1 MQDPQGKPGPAVIKF
16 DENFDFDDYSEDSVP
31 LNSGMATINVDEAAA
46 ATNSASTTTSTTT
59 TTPPGMMTLYYI
71 GVEGS
76 TQSTTIDPSRSWALQ
91 IARVYGFPCSVGEGG
106 LLSGERVK
114 EYKALLRRL
123 SFWVSALDVVMFVA
137 ALLCGGG
144 FAGLGTNVFLGP
156 TQRGL
161 SAAGAKYTYSIV
173 TGMAFYRLATAVLHH
188 YGLAQLAVN
197 LYAQL
202 RLGVYA
208 EAQWG
213 LATYGL
219 IYGAAGLGGV
229 LLSAQFNPESI
240 SVGASGAMAGVLA
253 ALLVYVYAVPEP
265 RDPIR
270 RPALVQIGVLGVLY
284 LVMSASPHT
293 DFCAHLGG
301 AAVGALLALGLWGAR
316 LETVARAGEWVKKA
330 FPLVMY
336 AVTALYF
343 VIGLVVLYV
352 YVYAEPI
359 KVGDRVL

>member
-16 DENFDFDDYSEDSVP
+16 DENFDFDNYSEDSVP
-31 LNSGMATINVDEAAA
+31 LNNGMTSIAVDESNTA
-46 ATNSASTTTSTTT
+46 TTTTPSNTTT

-91 IARVYGFPCSVGEGG
+91 IARVYGFPCTVGGGG
-106 LLSGERVK
+106 LFSSERVA
-114 EYKALLRRL
+114 EYKALLRRF
-123 SFWVSALDVVMFVA
+123 SFWVSAVDVLMFVV

-144 FAGLGTNVFLGP
+144 FAGLGANMFLGP
-156 TQRGL
+156 TERGL
-161 SAAGAKYTYSIV
+161 SAAGAKYTYAIV
-173 TGMAFYRLATAVLHH
+173 SRMAFHRLATAVLHH
-188 YGLAQLAVN
+188 YGLVQLAVN

-270 RPALVQIGVLGVLY
+270 KPALVQIGVLGVLY
-284 LVMSASPHT
+284 LIMSASPHT

-301 AAVGALLALGLWGAR
+301 AAVGALLALALWGGK
-316 LETVARAGEWVKKA
+316 LEALQGANEWVKKA
-330 FPLVMY
+330 FPLVLY
-336 AVTALYF
+336 AVTGLYF
-343 VIGLVVLYV
+343 VVGLVVLYA

-359 KVGDRVL
+359 KYENYVL